1 MKDSR
6 LFFYHYILFC
16 ISKNIIILSWFT
28 VFFCH
33 IQTPK
38 NNTRCYFGVFIT
50 IGAPAD
56 LVNISSGKAAN
67 EGTKKFLFGT
77 LERGRKLR
85 LQFENDCSVDGARFL
100 KPVAR
105 TKVLNFATENIKES
119 KTKIRKVNAVE
130 GVRDDVFGQI
140 LAVVAKASDPL
151 DLRHVLSY
159 PITEVPLSLA
169 HSHGI
174 LLKTDKAT
182 LPKTLESR
190 QETVV
195 TDLRLP
201 QIKATMING
210 GIMLQEAIMQHSK
223 STNAIMARDL
233 LVKICSYHGKQ
244 VHNYTSH
251 IKDTERKPALFRYSQ
266 KILHYLD
273 LTKPSNR
280 VVQNCSNT
288 VHSKKNLLTSSWR
301 NGRNPNMDQ
310 SWEERLCIFHVVVH
324 A

>member
-1 MKDSR
+1 M
-6 LFFYHYILFC
+6 
-16 ISKNIIILSWFT
+16 
-28 VFFCH
+28 
-33 IQTPK
+33 
-38 NNTRCYFGVFIT
+38 
-50 IGAPAD
+50 
-56 LVNISSGKAAN
+56 
-67 EGTKKFLFGT
+67 
-77 LERGRKLR
+77 
-85 LQFENDCSVDGARFL
+85 DGARFL

-190 QETVV
+190 QE
-195 TDLRLP
+195 
-201 QIKATMING
+201 QATMING

-223 STNAIMARDL
+223 STNAIMARDR

-266 KILHYLD
+266 KNLHYLD

-301 NGRNPNMDQ
+301 NGRNPNMD
-310 SWEERLCIFHVVVH
+310 
-324 A
+324 